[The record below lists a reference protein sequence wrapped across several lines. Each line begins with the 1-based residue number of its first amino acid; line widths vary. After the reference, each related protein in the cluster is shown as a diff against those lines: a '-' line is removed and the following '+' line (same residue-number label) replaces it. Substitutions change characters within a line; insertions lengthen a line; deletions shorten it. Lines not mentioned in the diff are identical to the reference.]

1 MVEKKHPLPEH
12 IQVPWP
18 ERDTLKL
25 RVVQDGEEIML
36 MTYRYPVDPSV
47 RKGVIF
53 HIHGFGSY
61 CERYAFMAKM
71 WAEAGYE
78 VIAFD

>member
-1 MVEKKHPLPEH
+1 MADKKHPLPEH

-18 ERDTLKL
+18 EEDILKL
-25 RVVQDGEEIML
+25 RVMQDGEEIML
-36 MTYRYPVDPSV
+36 MTYRYPVDSSV

-61 CERYAFMAKM
+61 CERYAF
-71 WAEAGYE
+71 
-78 VIAFD
+78 